1 MELPDAVTE
10 VPEAGPTVLARLIKY
25 EHERHIAL
33 PPHTTYALIEHPE
46 VRKVPGAAHYAHG
59 MLNWEGMLLPLI
71 DLDILLHSGSIA
83 ARQAPPRYALIVA
96 YQRIAPGPL
105 EYGAIGLAELPL
117 TIAVGDEAQ
126 CELPK
131 DSALWPRLALSC
143 FRHEGSSVPIIDT
156 SRLFGSCHRMQVE
169 SQEEPPRTASL

>member
-1 MELPDAVTE
+1 MELPDTAPE

-25 EHERHIAL
+25 GHERYIAL

-71 DLDILLHSGSIA
+71 DLDILLHGSIA
-83 ARQAPPRYALIVA
+83 ARPVPLRYALIVA
-96 YQRIAPGPL
+96 YQRIAPCPL
-105 EYGAIGLAELPL
+105 EYGAIGLAELPF

-126 CELPK
+126 CELPG
-131 DSALWPRLALSC
+131 DSTLWPRLALSC
-143 FRHEGSSVPIIDT
+143 FRHEGRSVPVVDT
-156 SRLFGSCHRMQVE
+156 GRLFGSRHRAQVE
-169 SQEEPPRTASL
+169 WQEEPS